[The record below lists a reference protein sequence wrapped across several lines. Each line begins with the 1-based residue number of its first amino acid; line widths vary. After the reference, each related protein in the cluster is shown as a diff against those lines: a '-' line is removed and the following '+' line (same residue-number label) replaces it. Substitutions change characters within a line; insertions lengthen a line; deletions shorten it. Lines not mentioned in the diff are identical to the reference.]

1 MPTRI
6 LIKNIA
12 NSYSTGDVVA
22 IYGGDHVFGRLESK
36 ARFIDAGNNPTD
48 WPRQFVIVNVADAEH
63 SDYHYLMEDNE
74 QGRRYYI
81 QPQGE
86 DSPFYEQ
93 LLEHAE
99 VTVNKSILNPL
110 IVER

>member
-1 MPTRI
+1 MPSRI
-6 LIKNIA
+6 LVKNIA

-22 IYGGDHVFGRLESK
+22 IYGGDHIFGRLESK
-36 ARFIDAGNNPTD
+36 ARFIEAGNSSTD
-48 WPRQFVIVNVADAEH
+48 WPRQFVIVNVTDASP
-63 SDYHYLMEDNE
+63 SDYLKLVESNE
-74 QGRRYYI
+74 SGRKYYI

-99 VTVNKSILNPL
+99 VTVTSEILNSL